1 MERLHSDVLEIEKL
15 AYETAVSTTTDLIN
29 QIITVITT
37 EWQLLSTALR

>member
-15 AYETAVSTTTDLIN
+15 AYETGVNTTTDLIN